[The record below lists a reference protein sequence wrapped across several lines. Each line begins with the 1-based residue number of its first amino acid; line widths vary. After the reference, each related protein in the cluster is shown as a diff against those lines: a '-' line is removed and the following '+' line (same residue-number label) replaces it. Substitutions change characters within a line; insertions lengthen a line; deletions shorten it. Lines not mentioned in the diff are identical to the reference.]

1 MLCKPELNN
10 LKEAKMVE
18 EQVQSEEAKVE
29 EEPKAKKP
37 TKVKETSSGNKSMTK
52 EEIISVVKN
61 MTVLELAELVKALEE
76 EFGVSAA
83 APVAMAVGGAT
94 AAAAAAPEEE
104 KSEFTVIL
112 KEIGENKIN
121 VIKAVREMTTLG
133 LKEAKDLV
141 ESAPK
146 PVKEGVNKEEADSL
160 KKKLEEAGAKAEIK

>member
-1 MLCKPELNN
+1 
-10 LKEAKMVE
+10 MVE

-37 TKVKETSSGNKSMTK
+37 AKAKETSSGAKSMTK
-52 EEIISVVKN
+52 EEIIAVVKN

-83 APVAMAVGGAT
+83 APVAVAAAGAP
-94 AAAAAAPEEE
+94 AAAAAPEEE

-146 PVKEGVNKEEADSL
+146 PVKEGVNKEEADSI

>member
-1 MLCKPELNN
+1 
-10 LKEAKMVE
+10 MVE

-37 TKVKETSSGNKSMTK
+37 TKVKETSGAKSMTK

-61 MTVLELAELVKALEE
+61 MTVLELAELVKALED

-83 APVAMAVGGAT
+83 APVAVAAAVGAP
-94 AAAAAAPEEE
+94 AAAPEEE

-146 PVKEGVNKEEADSL
+146 SVKEGVNKEEADSI